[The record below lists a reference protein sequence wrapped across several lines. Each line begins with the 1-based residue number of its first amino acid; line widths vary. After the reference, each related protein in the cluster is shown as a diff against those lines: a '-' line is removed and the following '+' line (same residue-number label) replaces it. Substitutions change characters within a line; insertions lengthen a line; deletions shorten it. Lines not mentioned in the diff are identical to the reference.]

1 MAAMRGKQSSDL
13 PTPRVSRPLLPVDPY
28 RHRRA
33 YIEVL
38 SALYHAEAAALEGF
52 SLLEDPAYV
61 ESSELFTR
69 AARRLIADETKHLQ
83 DIADLVRL
91 IGGCDVLPPT
101 PEMREFWTAWRSGEL
116 FALPFKPS
124 VAALFCLFS
133 EGLGFAFLY
142 NLAHAT
148 SDPEVRRVLLA
159 NVEDE
164 KMHLRLS
171 LSILERALS
180 DERGFLADL
189 AVYVAGYGLLARK
202 AARGQR
208 ALLEAIGL
216 DFDVV
221 VGSSLRFVADLI
233 DIVMQRSQRAT
244 PAWKAV
250 HRCAG
255 WLGERPGSIRL
266 LHWSMYLPAPPGAA
280 RAVQAWGRK
289 QRDRSQ
295 RATLSSAS
303 VTPASVTPAL
313 GASA

>member
-1 MAAMRGKQSSDL
+1 MLRYEL
-13 PTPRVSRPLLPVDPY
+13 PTPYVSRPLPPVDPY
-28 RHRRA
+28 RYRQA
-33 YIEVL
+33 YVEIL

-61 ESSELFTR
+61 ESSELFAR
-69 AARRLIADETKHLQ
+69 AARRLVADETKHLQ
-83 DIADLVRL
+83 DIADLVSS
-91 IGGCDVLPPT
+91 INGSGIAPPT
-101 PEMREFWTAWRSGEL
+101 QEMREFWTAWRSGKV

-148 SDPEVRRVLLA
+148 SDPDVRRVLLA

-171 LSILERALS
+171 LSILERALK
-180 DERGFLADL
+180 DERGFLTDL
-189 AVYVAGYGLLARK
+189 AIYVAGYGLLARK

-208 ALLEAIGL
+208 ALLEAVGL

-233 DIVMQRSQRAT
+233 DIVMQRSGRAT
-244 PAWKAV
+244 VAWRAL
-250 HRCAG
+250 HRSAR
-255 WLGERPGSIRL
+255 WLGASPSSIRL
-266 LHWSMYLPAPPGAA
+266 LHWSMYLPPPPWAGRAVYLWGRSGRGRFELRSEPAPPAVARDDAEVAA
-280 RAVQAWGRK
+280 
-289 QRDRSQ
+289 
-295 RATLSSAS
+295 
-303 VTPASVTPAL
+303 
-313 GASA
+313 

>member
-1 MAAMRGKQSSDL
+1 MLRYEL
-13 PTPRVSRPLLPVDPY
+13 PTPYVSRPLPPVDPY

-61 ESSELFTR
+61 ESSELFAR
-69 AARRLIADETKHLQ
+69 AARRLVADETKHLQ
-83 DIADLVRL
+83 DIADLIQTL
-91 IGGCDVLPPT
+91 GGSAVAPPT
-101 PEMREFWTAWRSGEL
+101 PEMREFWTAWRSGKL

-148 SDPEVRRVLLA
+148 SDPDVRRVLLA

-171 LSILERALS
+171 LSILERALK
-180 DERGFLADL
+180 EEPGFLADL

-202 AARGQR
+202 AARAQR
-208 ALLEAIGL
+208 ELLESIGL
-216 DFDVV
+216 DYDVV

-233 DIVMQRSQRAT
+233 DIVMQRSRRAT
-244 PAWKAV
+244 SAW
-250 HRCAG
+250 
-255 WLGERPGSIRL
+255 RL
-266 LHWSMYLPAPPGAA
+266 LHRSAAWLGARPSSIRVLHWGMYLPAPPGAG
-280 RAVQAWGRK
+280 RLVYAWGK
-289 QRDRSQ
+289 SQ
-295 RATLSSAS
+295 RTRSRQ
-303 VTPASVTPAL
+303 VTPADATAPSTTAAQPA
-313 GASA
+313 GVAA

>member
-1 MAAMRGKQSSDL
+1 MLRYEL
-13 PTPRVSRPLLPVDPY
+13 PTPRVSRPLSPVDPY
-28 RHRRA
+28 RHRQA

-61 ESSELFTR
+61 ESSELFSR
-69 AARRLIADETKHLQ
+69 VARRLIEDETKHLK
-83 DIADLVRL
+83 DIENLIAA
-91 IGGCDVLPPT
+91 IGGTGVAPPT
-101 PEMREFWTAWRSGEL
+101 PEMREFWTAWRSGEV

-124 VAALFCLFS
+124 IAALFCLFS

-142 NLAHAT
+142 NLANAT
-148 SDPEVRRVLLA
+148 SEPDVRRVLLS

-171 LSILERALS
+171 LSILERAVK
-180 DERGFLADL
+180 DERGFLSDL

-233 DIVMQRSQRAT
+233 DIVMQRSQKST
-244 PAWKAV
+244 SAWEVA
-250 HRCAG
+250 HRG
-255 WLGERPGSIRL
+255 VTWLGDRPSSIRVF
-266 LHWSMYLPAPPGAA
+266 HWAMYLPTPPGVG
-280 RAVQAWGRK
+280 RAVYAWGR
-289 QRDRSQ
+289 SQ
-295 RATLSSAS
+295 RGRKGDSLTRAPVAGALA
-303 VTPASVTPAL
+303 AEAL
-313 GASA
+313 G

>member
-1 MAAMRGKQSSDL
+1 MLRYEL
-13 PTPRVSRPLLPVDPY
+13 PTPFVSRPLRPVDPY
-28 RHRRA
+28 RDRHA

-52 SLLEDPAYV
+52 SLLEDPTYV

-69 AARRLIADETKHLQ
+69 AARRLISDETKHLQ
-83 DIADLVRL
+83 DIADLIAS
-91 IGGCDVLPPT
+91 IGGTGVLPPT
-101 PEMREFWTAWRSGEL
+101 PEMLGFWTAWRSGEV

-148 SDPEVRRVLLA
+148 SDPDVRRVLLA

-171 LSILERALS
+171 LSILDRALQ

-189 AVYVAGYGLLARK
+189 AIYVAGYGLLARK

-208 ALLEAIGL
+208 ELLEAIGL

-233 DIVMQRSQRAT
+233 DLVMQRSERST
-244 PAWKAV
+244 PAWKFV
-250 HRCAG
+250 HRAAR
-255 WLGERPGSIRL
+255 WLGDRPASIRV
-266 LHWSMYLPAPPGAA
+266 LHWSMYLPAPPWAG
-280 RAVQAWGRK
+280 RAVYAWGR
-289 QRDRSQ
+289 RGRLTA
-295 RATLSSAS
+295 RLTP
-303 VTPASVTPAL
+303 PASNVKVV
-313 GASA
+313 GAPV